1 MREWL
6 KNCREAKGY
15 TMKEMAQK
23 LDISECYYCAIEN
36 GSRQKKMDISLASSL
51 ASALGIPIFEIV
63 QHEKTWLAQAN
74 SEATTA

>member
-15 TMKEMAQK
+15 TMKEIAQK

-36 GSRQKKMDISLASSL
+36 GSRQKKMDIALASSL
-51 ASALGIPIFEIV
+51 ASVLDVPIAEIV
-63 QHEKTWLAQAN
+63 RYE
-74 SEATTA
+74 SEIKSAGGTSI